1 MTRHFLSW
9 FLVLSNL
16 SPLAIS
22 NCLSAQEPSPKSTPA
37 STAVDDSAATF
48 TEQERA
54 RFDALEKLLT
64 NVKLVGHFT
73 IDGKSMK
80 DLNEETY
87 EIRSAKKLPDGN
99 LWSLVARIKY
109 GKYDLTVPLVLGI
122 EWAAETPVITLDKLT
137 IPGMGTFSARVVF
150 HDNKYAGTWSHDEVG
165 GHLFGRIEAMPESK
179 KDTKEE
185 SKAESEKK

>member
-1 MTRHFLSW
+1 MMRYSLSRLLAW
-9 FLVLSNL
+9 AILFPLSMG
-16 SPLAIS
+16 SIT
-22 NCLSAQEPSPKSTPA
+22 SAQEKGTKEDPPA
-37 STAVDDSAATF
+37 ATIDSTAPVF
-48 TEQERA
+48 TEAEKV
-54 RFDALEKLLT
+54 RFDALEKMLT
-64 NVKLVGHFT
+64 KVKLVGHFT
-73 IDGKSMK
+73 IDGRPMK

-109 GKYDLTVPLVLGI
+109 GKYDLTVPLMLGI

-165 GHLFGRIEAMPESK
+165 GHLFGRIEPMPESK
-179 KDTKEE
+179 GDAKVESDT
-185 SKAESEKK
+185 ESEKK